1 MDILLFGG
9 SFDPVHNGH
18 INILRETLKARSFD
32 KVIVMPTG
40 TPGHK
45 ASCKAPFE
53 VRRHWAQLAFSP
65 LGDDI
70 EVSDY
75 ENRQEGKSYSYL
87 TVNHLKEEYPDSRIF
102 FLIGEDSAKTMPTW
116 RNWET
121 LARNT
126 AFLVLARDN
135 DGDEDLRR
143 AVDAIREIS
152 PDTRYIKAPVFEVS
166 STQIRRM
173 ARAGIDL
180 SGLVPEKVNEEIRSF
195 DIYSDNTY
203 KKNVGTA
210 KLLISLLLRE
220 KRAKHTYNV
229 AGFARQLAE
238 RFGVDADK
246 AYLAGLLHDIMKQ
259 VDEETLVR
267 RAVNSEGEKA
277 RTKPLP
283 VLHGFARAD
292 YIKKEMGIE
301 DEDIINAIRSHT
313 CGRAG
318 MSDLEKVIYLAD
330 MLSPERQ
337 YPEKEYLTEIALK
350 DLDLAM
356 EAALRESIL
365 WVKTKGGVLD
375 EDSQEAYE
383 YFKKLNERR

>member
-45 ASCKAPFE
+45 ASCRAPFE
-53 VRRHWAQLAFSP
+53 VRRHWSQLAFSP
-65 LGDDI
+65 LGESI
-70 EVSDY
+70 EISDY

-87 TVNHLKEEYPDSRIF
+87 TVNHLKEEYPGARIF

-121 LARNT
+121 LAKNT

-135 DGDEDLRR
+135 DGDDDLKR
-143 AVDAIREIS
+143 AVEVIRELS
-152 PDTRYIKAPVFEVS
+152 PDTEYIKAPVFEIS

-173 ARAGIDL
+173 AREGKDLTGLMPREVAG
-180 SGLVPEKVNEEIRSF
+180 EIKEYC
-195 DIYSDNTY
+195 IYSEDEY
-203 KKNVGTA
+203 ERHVGTA

-229 AGFARQLAE
+229 AGFAKQLAE
-238 RFGVDADK
+238 IHGVDADK

-259 VDEETLVR
+259 VDEETLVK
-267 RAVNSEGEKA
+267 RAVNSEGERAK
-277 RTKPLP
+277 TKPHP

-292 YIKKEMGIE
+292 YIRKEMGID
-301 DEDIINAIRSHT
+301 DEDIINSIRSHT

-330 MLSPERQ
+330 MLSPERR
-337 YPEKEYLTEIALK
+337 YPEKEYLTKIALRN
-350 DLDLAM
+350 LDTAM
-356 EAALRESIL
+356 EAALRESIR
-365 WVKTKGGVLD
+365 WIKTKGGELD
-375 EDSQEAYE
+375 EDSVEAYK
-383 YFKKLNERR
+383 YFRELNNRR

>member
-18 INILRETLKARSFD
+18 VNILRETLKVRSFD

-53 VRRHWAQLAFSP
+53 IRSHWAQLAFSP
-65 LGDDI
+65 LGDEI

-75 ENRQEGKSYSYL
+75 ESRQEGKSYSYL

-135 DGDEDLRR
+135 DGDEDLKQ
-143 AVDAIREIS
+143 AVDIIRKLS
-152 PDTRYIKAPVFEVS
+152 PDTEYLKAPVFEIS
-166 STQIRRM
+166 STRIRQM
-173 ARAGIDL
+173 AREGKDL
-180 SGLVPEKVNEEIRSF
+180 SGLLPRKVAEEIKEYS
-195 DIYSDNTY
+195 IYSEDEY
-203 KKNVGTA
+203 ERNVGTA
-210 KLLISLLLRE
+210 RLLISLLLRE
-220 KRAKHTYNV
+220 KRARHTYNV
-229 AGFARQLAE
+229 ARFARQLAE
-238 RFGVDADK
+238 RHGADPDK

-267 RAVNSEGEKA
+267 RAVNSEGERA

-301 DEDIINAIRSHT
+301 DEDMINAIRSHT

-337 YPEKEYLTEIALK
+337 YPEKDYLTRIALQ
-350 DLDLAM
+350 DLDRAM
-356 EAALRESIL
+356 EAALGESIR
-365 WVKTKGGVLD
+365 WINTKGGALD
-375 EDSQEAYE
+375 EDSVEAYE
-383 YFKKLNERR
+383 YFKKLNARR